1 VRPLLLGAAFLLL
14 LLGTAALLP
23 LDLTGAAQAPESTYE
38 ISWWTVDG
46 GGITNAMGGGYSL
59 GATAGQPDAGLLAG
73 DGYSLSG
80 GFWRRAAP
88 AEAPSHAIYLP
99 LLLRN

>member
-1 VRPLLLGAAFLLL
+1 MKLLLVCLSFLLL
-14 LLGTAALLP
+14 VLGTAALLP
-23 LDLTGAAQAPESTYE
+23 LNLTDAVQAPQSTYE
-38 ISWWTVDG
+38 IPWWTVDG
-46 GGITNAMGGGYSL
+46 GGITHATGGGYSL

-80 GFWRRAAP
+80 GFWRRGAP

-99 LLLRN
+99 LILRN